1 MNKRNILEYLE
12 ESARL
17 FPEKHAFIGE
27 GCALSFSE
35 LHYRAR
41 AIGSFIASKGYYRR
55 PIVLMMGREP
65 DTVAAILGVMAAG
78 CFYVCVDKDVPDSRK
93 LAMLERTRA
102 ALLIVRKGELEAAK
116 IFSGRA
122 EIIVYENALLH
133 RIDECALSE
142 ISERRTD
149 TDLAYITFTSG
160 STGEPKGVSTSHRA
174 LIDYADAL
182 CASIPFS
189 SSTVFGNQAP
199 LYYDAPMKEI
209 LPCLV
214 LGASTVFIPSEL
226 FLFPTSLLEF
236 IRDNGINTLCWAASA
251 FAAVSTLGA
260 LDGADLTHLRLI
272 CHGSESFPR
281 GEYDKWRRACPNA
294 IFVNLYGPTEATG
307 MSAYW
312 IAERELEPDEPIPIG
327 RAFPNTEIFLIDEKG
342 NESDSGEI
350 YIRGSCLSS
359 GYFNDFEANER
370 AFVPDPRNKSYRDTV
385 YRTGDAGMIN
395 DRGELVCL
403 GRLDRQIK
411 IMGRRIEPREIEFT
425 AERYPSVSVA
435 RCVFDKE
442 KQMIILGYVGEC
454 EERVLMSHLR
464 NELARYMLPKRI
476 CRLASIPRL
485 QNGKTDHRELEKI
498 LIGEKSDG
506 EANENFR

>member
-65 DTVAAILGVMAAG
+65 DTVAAMLGVMTAG
-78 CFYVCVDKDVPDSRK
+78 CFYVCVDKDMPDSRR
-93 LAMLERTRA
+93 LAILDRTRA
-102 ALLIVRKGELEAAK
+102 ALVIVRKSELEAANV
-116 IFSGRA
+116 FSGRA
-122 EIIVYENALLH
+122 EIIIYENALAQ
-133 RIDECALSE
+133 RVDERALSE
-142 ISERRTD
+142 ISEMRTD

-174 LIDYADAL
+174 LVDYADAL

-189 SSTVFGNQAP
+189 SSSVFGNQAP

-214 LGASTVFIPSEL
+214 LGASMVFIPSEL
-226 FLFPTSLLEF
+226 FLFPTSLLEH
-236 IRDNGINTLCWAASA
+236 IRDKGINTLCWAASA

-281 GEYDKWRRACPNA
+281 GEYDKWRCACPNA

-312 IAERELEPDEPIPIG
+312 IANRELEPDEPIPIG
-327 RAFPNTEIFLIDEKG
+327 RAFQNTEIFLIDDGK
-342 NESDSGEI
+342 ESDRGEI

-359 GYFNDFEANER
+359 GYYNDREATEQ
-370 AFVPDPRNKSYRDTV
+370 AFVIDPRNTSYQETV
-385 YRTGDAGMIN
+385 YRTGDAARIN
-395 DRGELVCL
+395 MHGELVCL

-411 IMGRRIEPREIEFT
+411 LMGRRIELGEIEST
-425 AERYPSVSVA
+425 AEKYPSVSMA
-435 RCVFDKE
+435 RCVYDRE
-442 KQMIILGYVGEC
+442 RQAIILGYVGEC
-454 EERVLMSHLR
+454 EERILISYLR
-464 NELARYMLPKRI
+464 NELARYMLPRRVCK
-476 CRLASIPRL
+476 LASVPRL
-485 QNGKTDHRELEKI
+485 PNGKTDYRELEKI
-498 LIGEKSDG
+498 LIGGK
-506 EANENFR
+506 F